1 MLVAKN
7 AQGDTLEI
15 VKQWKNQ
22 SNFIYRFQLTYA
34 NERSFFT
41 GNQYTTKELILAD
54 AYSVALSKL
63 CDCFKQSDIAAG
75 IQNSEKFTITDEQ
88 KTALHIALNALN
100 SGTEQQQI
108 AAFYIKQLI
117 EKV

>member
-15 VKQWKNQ
+15 VKQFKDQ
-22 SNFIYRFQLTYA
+22 FNFIYRFQLTYK

-63 CDCFKQSDIAAG
+63 CGFKNSDIVAG
-75 IQNSEKFTITDEQ
+75 IQNSDKLIITEEQ
-88 KTALHIALNALN
+88 KTALYIALNALQ
-100 SGTEQQQI
+100 SGSEQQQI